1 MRNTPS
7 VRAGGPPLSSI
18 DIVKRRRRTCARVL
32 FAVPDKRRLDA
43 WLQEREAEH
52 EADAARRWDF
62 DFERLFAPKGRANA
76 TEKFVRKLMKLEIR
90 RPNFYRSHHLISTP
104 QQGVGALLFAQS
116 LQSAQQTVERGIAVP
131 HSMHTFFILNV
142 DPGKHRRLPHPA
154 SYCTRSVQAEQNGK
168 VVMSS
173 QISFCAQE
181 ESSIEHQVAMPNVPD
196 PESLVNTVDF
206 CREHLEKQERG
217 ELEMSPLTSKV
228 MANTL
233 QGADDD
239 LFLVR
244 PCDPRKYYCLEES
257 DVEPMCFWVKTKC
270 ALSDD
275 REEHRFLVGYM
286 TDFSLAS
293 VAVRP
298 HCSRGYVPSMTLSLD
313 HVVRFHDDNY
323 RADEWLL
330 YENWSPWAKY
340 GRAFSE
346 GRLWTRDG
354 RLVLSS
360 SQESVQRTRAEM
372 SCL

>member
-1 MRNTPS
+1 MS
-7 VRAGGPPLSSI
+7 
-18 DIVKRRRRTCARVL
+18 
-32 FAVPDKRRLDA
+32 
-43 WLQEREAEH
+43 
-52 EADAARRWDF
+52 AACPTD
-62 DFERLFAPKGRANA
+62 EYM
-76 TEKFVRKLMKLEIR
+76 RKLMNVEEQT
-90 RPNFYRSHHLISTP
+90 PNVYRANFLISP
-104 QQGVGALLFAQS
+104 AGRGIAYGGLLFAQS
-116 LQSAQQTVERGIAVP
+116 LQSAQQT
-131 HSMHTFFILNV
+131 
-142 DPGKHRRLPHPA
+142 
-154 SYCTRSVQAEQNGK
+154 
-168 VVMSS
+168 
-173 QISFCAQE
+173 QE

-354 RLVLSS
+354 RLVLST
-360 SQESVQRTRAEM
+360 SQESLSRTRGEKSA
-372 SCL
+372 L